1 MMQHIF
7 EFLLALLTQKGQ
19 QCLIAEVGHGL
30 KIKGPEQLPEA
41 FRSVEASA
49 YTLELNSAPA
59 LNLITFLALM
69 VIALPVCG
77 LRPWRSPR

>member
-1 MMQHIF
+1 MVQHIIK
-7 EFLLALLTQKGQ
+7 FLLALLTQKGE
-19 QCLIAEVGHGL
+19 QCLISEIGHEL

-41 FRSVEASA
+41 FQLVEAKA
-49 YTLELNSAPA
+49 YTLALNSAPA
-59 LNLITFLALM
+59 LNLITFFALM